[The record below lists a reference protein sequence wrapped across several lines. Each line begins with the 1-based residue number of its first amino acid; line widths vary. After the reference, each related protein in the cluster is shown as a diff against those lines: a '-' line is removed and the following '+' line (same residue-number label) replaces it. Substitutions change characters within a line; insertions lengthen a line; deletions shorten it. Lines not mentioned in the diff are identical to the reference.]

1 MNRRIEKLTTDE
13 FKNIINE
20 LTENALES
28 MKIPGC
34 DRNTDIE
41 TYHVG
46 EDGEFISMI
55 LFRGEVIASALI
67 WRNQVIATMYNSDNE
82 TDVLS

>member
-1 MNRRIEKLTTDE
+1 MNRRIEKLTADE
-13 FKNIINE
+13 LQNIIDE
-20 LTENALES
+20 LKTNALDS

-46 EDGEFISMI
+46 EDGDCICMI
-55 LFRGEVIASALI
+55 LFRDEVIASALI
-67 WRNQVIATMYNSDNE
+67 WKNLVVATTYNTCNE
-82 TDVLS
+82 TDVLI

>member
-1 MNRRIEKLTTDE
+1 MNKRIEKLTTDE
-13 FKNIINE
+13 LKNIIDE
-20 LTENALES
+20 LTENVLDS

-34 DRNTDIE
+34 DRNTVIE

-46 EDGEFISMI
+46 EDGDFISMI

>member
-20 LTENALES
+20 LTEIALDS

-41 TYHVG
+41 IYHVG
-46 EDGEFISMI
+46 EDGDFICMI
-55 LFRGEVIASALI
+55 LFRDEVIASALI
-67 WRNQVIATMYNSDNE
+67 WKNLVVATTYNTGNE
-82 TDVLS
+82 TDVLI